1 VATDWTAGLTG
12 DQKDAFASLNALFT
26 SYGLGSLA
34 PKIVDFIKQGYS
46 ADTINLLLQET
57 TEYKQRFA
65 ANEVRRQK
73 GLPVL
78 SPAEYLATET
88 SYRQIMRA
96 AGLPAGFYDQPQDF
110 QKFLEQDV
118 SPTEIQSRVQ
128 SASDFI
134 NSASPE
140 EKAAF
145 SKWYTNGDMIA
156 YALDPKRAAPLV
168 EKAFATAQVGGAA
181 AEQGLSID
189 QKMAQTIAE
198 AGINGQQASQGM
210 ALVASTVG
218 NDQKLAAISGDSI
231 NAYDLMRET
240 FLNDQSVSQKRDRL
254 ASQERARFGGSSA
267 VGSGSLTQSSSGQ
280 L

>member
-1 VATDWTAGLTG
+1 MADWTKGLTG
-12 DQKDAFASLNALFT
+12 DQKNAFTALNSLFT
-26 SYGLGSLA
+26 NYGLGTLA

-46 ADTINLLLQET
+46 ADTINLLLQQT
-57 TEYKQRFA
+57 TEYKQRFK
-65 ANEVRRQK
+65 ANEVRRAK

-88 SYRQIMRA
+88 AYRQIMRA
-96 AGLPAGFYDQPQDF
+96 SGLPKGFYDQPQDF

-128 SASDFI
+128 AAADFI
-134 NSASPE
+134 DSASPE
-140 EKAAF
+140 EKAVF
-145 SKWYTNGDMIA
+145 GKWYTNGDMIA
-156 YALDPKRAAPLV
+156 YALDPNRAAPLV
-168 EKAFATAQVGGAA
+168 EKAFRTSQVGGAA
-181 AEQGLSID
+181 AQQGLDIN
-189 QKMAQTIAE
+189 KELAQSIAE
-198 AGINGQQASQGM
+198 TGVNEQQASQGM
-210 ALVASTVG
+210 AMVANTIG

-240 FLNDQSVSQKRDRL
+240 FLNDQTVTTKRDRL

-267 VGSGSLTQSSSGQ
+267 VGSGSLGSSSSGR